1 MTSAIQL
8 DNITKRYGAV
18 TAVDRLQLD
27 IAQGELFVFL
37 GPNGA
42 GKTTTIKMIAGL
54 LLPDSGTITV
64 CGHPLGRDG
73 RLAKSQLA
81 YVPDE
86 PFLYDKLSGREFL
99 DFVAQMYGLTPNL
112 QRARL
117 HQLTDRLEI
126 GGWLD
131 QLCESY
137 SHGMK
142 QRIVLAAALLHDP
155 HVLVTDEPMVGL
167 DPKTVRTVK
176 DLMKEMTRS
185 GRTVFMSTHTL
196 EVAQALADRIGI
208 IHRGQLVAIGRLD
221 ELRNQTVRNDSLE
234 DIFLRLTTE
243 KDDATAETIPT

>member
-8 DNITKRYGAV
+8 DNVTKRYGAV

>member
-8 DNITKRYGAV
+8 DNVTKRYGAV

-27 IAQGELFVFL
+27 IAQGELFVFR

-42 GKTTTIKMIAGL
+42 GNTTTITMFAGL
-54 LLPDSGTITV
+54 LLPVSGTITV